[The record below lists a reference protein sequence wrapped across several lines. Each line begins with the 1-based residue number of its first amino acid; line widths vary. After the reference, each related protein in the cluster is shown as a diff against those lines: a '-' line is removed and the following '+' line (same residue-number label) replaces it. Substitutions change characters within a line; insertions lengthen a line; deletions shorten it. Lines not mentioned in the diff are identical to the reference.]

1 MALFAISY
9 FSNAIKRALACAG
22 TDVKA
27 IGFCSTGASFVSS
40 FVSSSACIDV
50 PPATITGGFFKIDLA
65 GITAIC
71 YLAFCGLFCGLFLG

>member
-9 FSNAIKRALACAG
+9 FSNAINRALACAG

-27 IGFCSTGASFVSS
+27 IGFCSTGAS